1 MSAGKDADLS
11 EQVITSQWV
20 FEGCLLKVKCDTVR
34 LPNGRTAIR
43 EHVVHPGAVMIIPV
57 LDSGEIVM
65 ERQHRYPL
73 NCDFIEF
80 PAGKLDA
87 GEAPLDSAKR
97 ELREETG
104 YAASQWEFLASIHV
118 AIAYSNE
125 RIDLY
130 LAQGLSHHG
139 SELDPD
145 EFLEILHV
153 PVAQALEWL
162 AEGKI
167 TDAKTVVGLLMLQRR
182 LNAARVVEGSDAVAM
197 NKPA

>member
-1 MSAGKDADLS
+1 MSAGKDDDLS

-34 LPNGRTAIR
+34 LPNGRTATR

-57 LDSGEIVM
+57 LDSGELVM

-73 NCDFIEF
+73 NRDFIEF

-104 YAASQWEFLASIHV
+104 YTASKWEFLASIHV

-139 SELDPD
+139 SELDAD

-153 PVAQALEWL
+153 PVPKALEWL
-162 AEGKI
+162 AAGKI

-182 LNAARVVEGSDAVAM
+182 LSAARLVDSSALL
-197 NKPA
+197 P